1 MLPLLRFT
9 PGFSAP
15 GFPAYWVIYL
25 APFSSSLCTSM
36 TNLRGRSSTQN
47 RDKPWLKEVE
57 VLIPASL
64 HLEQRLDKSIKQVS
78 MSVLCVQS
86 RSQKDTTAAELKP
99 HRGCSREVDTLAE
112 RNLTLD
118 GTLAFLAW
126 PGVLDDSS
134 LRATRWVA
142 CLHKAGSSDQQA
154 RKPRK
159 PRLDVQATGTYTVK
173 GNRQQEKRAR
183 LGVSRVLRANNESM
197 VALLANRN

>member
-134 LRATRWVA
+134 LRATRWPVFTKQGH
-142 CLHKAGSSDQQA
+142 LTSRQ
-154 RKPRK
+154 
-159 PRLDVQATGTYTVK
+159 
-173 GNRQQEKRAR
+173 GNRE
-183 LGVSRVLRANNESM
+183 
-197 VALLANRN
+197 NRDSTYKPQGRIL